1 MKKSVKMGCVALS
14 ALLICSTCV
23 VKPYEKAD
31 AAVTGINVK
40 CHTAEEIRQYV
51 AENPFD
57 YSKSVFD
64 ETPNYTE
71 APYSAGKLSDETLQN
86 ALNALNTMRFVAG
99 IDEVGIS
106 DEYNELCQAGTLVNA
121 VNNSLSHSPEQ
132 PEGMSDELYQ
142 MCVEGTSSSN
152 IGWGYS
158 SLVQN
163 VISGWMEDADSS
175 NIDRLGHRRWCL
187 NPAMEYTGF
196 GNVGSFYSM
205 YAFDNWFADT
215 EYYGVSWPAQVMPIQ
230 YFGSH
235 YPWSISMGQEVDI
248 SKVSVMIENMSD
260 GEIWTFSE
268 EMSDGYF
275 TVSNEGYG
283 RTGCIIFR
291 PTNIEYKAGDI
302 FNVTITGT
310 ETPVSY
316 TVEFFDIEAEEKEY
330 TASDVSAYAD
340 FIVGRNE
347 GGEEVSDI
355 TGDEKVDV
363 FDAVLMKRWIIEAQ

>member
-1 MKKSVKMGCVALS
+1 MRKFVKTGCILLS
-14 ALLICSTCV
+14 ALLITGTCTTKV
-23 VKPYEKAD
+23 TDRVD
-31 AAVTGINVK
+31 AKTAGINVNY
-40 CHTAEEIRQYV
+40 HTEAEIRQYI

-57 YSKSVFD
+57 FSASVYD
-64 ETPNYTE
+64 ETPNYKS

-99 IDEVGIS
+99 IDEVELS
-106 DEYNELCQAGTLVNA
+106 DDDNLRCQAGALINA
-121 VNNSLSHSPEQ
+121 VNNTLSHSPTQ
-132 PEGMSDELYQ
+132 PDGMSDELYQ
-142 MCVEGTSSSN
+142 LGLEGASSSN
-152 IGWGYS
+152 IGWGYN

-163 VISGWMEDADSS
+163 IISGWMEDGDEY
-175 NIDRLGHRRWCL
+175 NIECLGHRRWCL
-187 NPAMEYTGF
+187 NPSMEYTGF

-215 EYYGVSWPAQVMPIQ
+215 EYYGVAWPAQVMPVQ
-230 YFGSH
+230 YFGSN

-283 RTGCIIFR
+283 KTGCIIFR

-347 GGEEVSDI
+347 GDEDI
-355 TGDEKVDV
+355 TDLTGDKKVNV
-363 FDAVLMKRWIIEAQ
+363 FDVIYIRRSLIQS